1 MVKPKVLLDSSV
13 LIAFFNPKDSQH
25 KKGVKAFKN
34 LEEQEALLY
43 LHPLVVVETLTVLK
57 QRINII
63 LLKEIESIIF
73 NREIFERVEFDLNIR
88 QNSQL
93 IETFNK
99 VKNISV
105 VDAVLLMVSRE
116 LRLELLTFDF
126 QLAKEV

>member
-116 LRLELLTFDF
+116 LRLEL
-126 QLAKEV
+126 